1 MRDASGGAVNIF
13 IIVVFIVFAL
23 GYMAFNVNYT
33 KAFRMKDKIINLYE
47 KYKGQCESDC
57 QQEIITY
64 SQKVGYKPDALRCK
78 DPNVVSGTGLYCV
91 KKVEVG
97 YTEGAIKD
105 RKTRCYY
112 HITTKVEVKI
122 PIIEYLMNI
131 SVFDVSGDTKT
142 IEVDG
147 NSC

>member
-1 MRDASGGAVNIF
+1 MRDASGGAVSIF
-13 IIVVFIVFAL
+13 IIVVFIIFAL

-33 KAFRMKDKIINLYE
+33 KAFRMKDKIINVYE
-47 KYKGQCESDC
+47 KYKGNCNANC
-57 QQEIITY
+57 QQEISAY
-64 SQKVGYKPDALRCK
+64 SQKIGYRPDGLKCAASTV
-78 DPNVVSGTGLYCV
+78 DNLYCV
-91 KKVEVG
+91 RAVEVG
-97 YTEGAIKD
+97 YTPGAVKD

-112 HITTKVEVKI
+112 HITTRVNVKI